1 MSLLSIIPIIGDI
14 IDRVIPNKNS
24 AAKAKAQLDLLEQ
37 SGELELMLEQIKVN
51 RVEAQHKNIFVSGW
65 RPAIGWVCASVFAY
79 HYFFY
84 PIIVTIAAINGVVIE
99 NLPVFDLSQLMTV
112 LGGMLGLGAFRTFEK
127 YKGVSD
133 RDR

>member
-1 MSLLSIIPIIGDI
+1 MSFLSFIPIIGSI
-14 IDRVIPNKNS
+14 IDRIIPDKN
-24 AAKAKAQLDLLEQ
+24 AAANAKAKLEMLEQ

-65 RPAIGWVCASVFAY
+65 RPAIGWVCALVFAY

-84 PIIVTIAAINGVVIE
+84 PIMVTIAAINGTVLQD
-99 NLPVFDLSQLMTV
+99 LPVFDLSQLMTV

-127 YKGVSD
+127 YKGISG